1 MEESQQCSEIM
12 KDCKSRGRRNSKDKK
27 DSEEVQ
33 ETPQT
38 ENTGSN
44 QVLNSLSVENMGQE
58 GGRGTSQQRL
68 SGGQR
73 ALRCIRA
80 KPYGNGAGDIGN
92 GAGDIESGAGDM
104 DKPTTWHFHSHSAN
118 SSLSRQ
124 LLSPSSAPHPQV
136 LLLPPPSRLL

>member
-1 MEESQQCSEIM
+1 MEESQQCSEMM
-12 KDCKSRGRRNSKDKK
+12 KDYKSRGRRNSKDKK
-27 DSEEVQ
+27 ESEEVQ

-44 QVLNSLSVENMGQE
+44 QVLNSLNVENMGQE
-58 GGRGTSQQRL
+58 GGRGTSQQCL

-80 KPYGNGAGDIGN
+80 KPYGNGAGDIG
-92 GAGDIESGAGDM
+92 SGAGDM
-104 DKPTTWHFHSHSAN
+104 DKPTTWHFHAHSAN
-118 SSLSRQ
+118 SSHSRQ

-136 LLLPPPSRLL
+136 LLLPPPSHLL